1 MSENVNNFMMKEY
14 DGLDGRNNFIEDIT
28 KELVDHMAS
37 DVTYIQA
44 SCGQGKT
51 YVIKRIM
58 EEVYKKTSDISIIEG
73 RIDQLVEINKK
84 HTSNNINSVDIN
96 AGFAGFSAG
105 IGIGWEK
112 KESQYE
118 NIRQVIN
125 TRFKQ
130 QILICI
136 DDISNA
142 DNELRVLITQ
152 IICYIHRLKKECNK
166 EINILITDTQDLYYD
181 TLYKYSISIKY
192 VCLRQYQP
200 KDIEKYLDN
209 QKRLSLPFDSRQ
221 IYKLSQGNLK
231 LVEFIYDELIL
242 QNNSYI
248 NTLSDIV
255 NRRLAI
261 IKDQGLKNDISSKE
275 MEEIIFAASL
285 ALHSFSSQFITDIV
299 AKEYSKISEG
309 LEIAKNEELL
319 AKDIQKYYSFISD
332 EIQDYIA
339 DITIK
344 KRENLFI
351 AYYNYYTQHQQ
362 DEYYLRGYYILKYQG
377 KLTHLSIS
385 LLFVAYLIARRM
397 EDNLKVKV
405 IEDTFANNSSEGNTK
420 MIFDMLKKFCNHIYD
435 EEDIRTVTEDF
446 YKIQNEFVDIV
457 VKAEIVI
464 EYFNYIYKITPMN
477 TAFYVN
483 ILNQCVGF
491 AMNEL
496 SFDTS
501 EIDGIMKVDE
511 SLLRLKII
519 YDIAPCVLDQR
530 NDYEKFQDLYNQSIV
545 LTKNNPSIKQ
555 RGIGEYIENVFNR
568 KAFLFV
574 NQAACSFYYE
584 KAKNYFLKNEIWI
597 EYYITLICQ
606 AGTDIVIQEYKEAIS
621 LCEKVKKECLEKDI
635 RLPQLEK
642 LYNNELIAK
651 FLLCEQ
657 ETKSKS
663 KLISTAKKTLT
674 QLKKLLDKSSNATQF
689 VIYTNICSLSL
700 YIDDEQ
706 QYLRYKNKFEKLY
719 KCSDLADITNENV
732 DDFYRYY
739 FSWFELYRMIKND
752 NWDIAQA
759 IIDQLDD
766 FIPALFRKQE
776 IFWENKNASVKQLII
791 NKTKLDAYD
800 FCNNLVKTKRAEQT
814 LSKFFYRGLML
825 SDLQYTSY
833 F

>member
-1 MSENVNNFMMKEY
+1 MLKEY
-14 DGLDGRNNFIEDIT
+14 KGLDGRDTFIEDIT
-28 KELVDHMAS
+28 KELVDHTAP

-51 YVIKRIM
+51 YVIKRII
-58 EEVYKKTSDISIIEG
+58 EEVHKKTRDISIIEG
-73 RIDQLVEINKK
+73 KIDQLVE
-84 HTSNNINSVDIN
+84 NSKEHKLNSLNAIDIN
-96 AGFAGFSAG
+96 VGFAGFSAG
-105 IGIGWEK
+105 LGIGWEK
-112 KESQYE
+112 KESHYE
-118 NIRQVIN
+118 QIRQLFNIK
-125 TRFKQ
+125 FKK

-136 DDISNA
+136 DDISNT
-142 DNELRVLITQ
+142 DNELRVLMTQ
-152 IICYIHRLKKECNK
+152 IIGFVHRLKKECNK

-181 TLYKYSISIKY
+181 TLYKYSISINH
-192 VCLRQYQP
+192 VSLLQYQP
-200 KDIEKYLDN
+200 KDIENFLNKQN
-209 QKRLSLPFDSRQ
+209 RLLPSDGQQ
-221 IYKLSQGNLK
+221 IYKLSQGNLN
-231 LVEFIYDELIL
+231 LVEFIYDEVIL

-248 NTLSDIV
+248 NALSDIV

-261 IKDQGLKNDISSKE
+261 IKDQGLKNDISRKE

-285 ALHSFSSQFITDIV
+285 ALRSFSSQFLTDII

-339 DITIK
+339 DITMK
-344 KRENLFI
+344 KRENLSI
-351 AYYNYYTQHQQ
+351 AYYNYYTLHQQ

-385 LLFVAYLIARRM
+385 LFFIAYLMARKM
-397 EDNLKVKV
+397 DDNLKAKEIENTFSNNCLEDDLKIIFNMVK
-405 IEDTFANNSSEGNTK
+405 E
-420 MIFDMLKKFCNHIYD
+420 FCNHIYD
-435 EEDIRTVTEDF
+435 EEDVHTVTEDY
-446 YKIQNEFVDIV
+446 YKIQNEYKYVDIV
-457 VKAEIVI
+457 VKAEIVC
-464 EYFNYIYKITPMN
+464 EYFNYIYMKTPMN
-477 TAFYVN
+477 TASYIN

-496 SFDTS
+496 SFDTA
-501 EIDGIMKVDE
+501 EIEGIIRGDE

-519 YDIAPCVLDQR
+519 YDIAPCVLDHR
-530 NDYEKFQDLYNQSIV
+530 NDYEKFQELYHKSIE
-545 LTKNNPSIKQ
+545 LTNTNPSIKQ

-584 KAKNYFLKNEIWI
+584 KAKNYFSKNQIWM

-606 AGTDIVIQEYKEAIS
+606 AGTDIVIQEYKEAII
-621 LCEKVKKECLEKDI
+621 LCDKVKKECLEKDI
-635 RLPQLEK
+635 HLPQIAK
-642 LYNNELIAK
+642 LHNNELIAK

-657 ETKSKS
+657 ETMNESK
-663 KLISTAKKTLT
+663 IIATAKKTIT
-674 QLKKLLDKSSNATQF
+674 QLKKLLDNSANATQF

-706 QYLRYKNKFEKLY
+706 QYLKYKKKLEKLY
-719 KCSDLADITNENV
+719 KCDNVADIANENI

-752 NWDIAQA
+752 EWEIAQA
-759 IIDQLDD
+759 IIDDLDD

-776 IFWENKNASVKQLII
+776 IFWKNKNASVKKLII
-791 NKTKLDAYD
+791 NKTKMNAYD
-800 FCNNLVKTKRAEQT
+800 FCNSLVKTKRAEQT